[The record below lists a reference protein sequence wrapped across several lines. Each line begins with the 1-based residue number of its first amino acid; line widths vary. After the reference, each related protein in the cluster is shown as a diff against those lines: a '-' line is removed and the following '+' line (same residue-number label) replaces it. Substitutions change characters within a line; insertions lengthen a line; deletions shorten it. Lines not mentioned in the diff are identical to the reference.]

1 MKINLQGYRKGFE
14 LDVQETSL
22 IMHVRAVVRCYLGVR
37 CDIALV
43 YQGRHLRDD
52 PELQDYGIQDGTT
65 LLVELRYLS
74 SSVHDKA
81 HDVFYGSLC
90 QQACFAFD

>member
-1 MKINLQGYRKGFE
+1 MKINFEGYRKGFE
-14 LDVQETSL
+14 FDVQKTSH
-22 IMHVRAVVRCYLGVR
+22 IKHVRAVVRYYLGVR

-43 YQGRHLRDD
+43 YQGRHLRDGPD
-52 PELQDYGIQDGTT
+52 LQDYGIQDGST
-65 LLVELRYLS
+65 LWVELRYLS